1 MSPRSQTVPR
11 VAPSPLAALRARP
24 ISSEELAHRA
34 LERDWA
40 KRMKIFQRL
49 VDKGAGALSDDD
61 VHDLRVTTR
70 RLRASLWVLRHCMES
85 NTGDRAHRELR
96 SIGKVL
102 GERRMWDIALGDAQ
116 KYGADTRAIEKKR
129 ARAHTKLR
137 RALRGARVRS
147 VLKDMQKL
155 EEAVPGLM
163 LERLVPWL
171 QGYEWELAYRLQK
184 RPKTP
189 AERHALRIQA
199 KKVRYV
205 LECLGRKSARL
216 EKLQDHLGREHDL
229 DVVQGL
235 IGRKRGLAGDRR
247 NAATG
252 ANRVMQPALHSGIR
266 ELRALQKDLSRWR

>member
-1 MSPRSQTVPR
+1 MS
-11 VAPSPLAALRARP
+11 
-24 ISSEELAHRA
+24 HRA

-40 KRMKIFQRL
+40 KRMKMFERL

-85 NTGDRAHRELR
+85 NAADRAHRDLR
-96 SIGKVL
+96 SIGRVL

-116 KYGADTRAIEKKR
+116 KYGADTGEIEKKR
-129 ARAHTKLR
+129 ARAHAKLH
-137 RALRGARVRS
+137 RALRGARVQS
-147 VLKDMQKL
+147 TLKDLRRL
-155 EEAVPGLM
+155 EKKIPGLM
-163 LERLVPWL
+163 LERLAPWL

-184 RPKTP
+184 RPRTP
-189 AERHALRIQA
+189 TERHELRIQA

-229 DVVQGL
+229 DVVHGL

-247 NAATG
+247 IAATG
-252 ANRVMQPALHSGIR
+252 ANRVMQPALRSGMR
-266 ELRALQKDLSRWR
+266 ELRALQKDLTRWR